1 MYASEWILIAPDINR
16 VQQQIPNNNS
26 SFKSWLIETII
37 YAGYE
42 RINYININPQYKA
55 QIRHIIRLSRVNQ
68 KRTML
73 IKKV

>member
-1 MYASEWILIAPDINR
+1 MTEFAVYASEWILMAPDINC

-42 RINYININPQYKA
+42 RINYININPQ
-55 QIRHIIRLSRVNQ
+55 
-68 KRTML
+68 
-73 IKKV
+73 